1 MGSLWKWNARLRRC
15 RGWAARLFVAALLLE
30 LLLVLPFFASAQ
42 GAGPTTTTGPSLRQQ
57 LAQKQGALAQATAEL
72 NALQGELDQLAEQH
86 NAMEVRLA
94 ELEQEIVQTMQ
105 DIEKSEDDMSA
116 LRVRL
121 EERLVSIY
129 KQESSSAPPYMQ
141 VLLTESDLTAVLK
154 SFDTLATMAD
164 QDRRL
169 FDEVKRYQEASRASR
184 KLLEEKQAEQ
194 TAALDELA
202 RIEDETSAKMAS
214 VNTRYQG
221 LKRQVASL
229 KEEIRKA
236 DAAAAAA
243 AAAARARAIADKAYR
258 EGRAWNNSSNGTI
271 QAPPFVFPVKGPH
284 AFSDT
289 WGAPRSGGRRH
300 AGCDVMAALGTPLVA
315 CVNGTISGARYVD
328 SGLGGITVHL
338 RGDNGYVYYY
348 AHLERIASG
357 VKVGLA
363 VKAGTTIGYVGST
376 GNAGRCNHLH
386 FGMQPGGRKSVN
398 PYATLRFYDN

>member
-1 MGSLWKWNARLRRC
+1 MGLFRKRDLWHRGLIKWASP
-15 RGWAARLFVAALLLE
+15 LFAAALLLE
-30 LLLVLPFFASAQ
+30 FLLVLPSFAPTQ

-57 LAQKQGALAQATAEL
+57 LAQKQAALAQATAEL
-72 NALQGELDQLAEQH
+72 NALQGELDLLAEQH
-86 NAMEVRLA
+86 NAVEVRLA
-94 ELEQEIVQTMQ
+94 ELEQEIIETTE
-105 DIEKSEDDMSA
+105 DIAKCEEDLSK

-141 VLLTESDLTAVLK
+141 VLLTETDLTAVLK
-154 SFDTLATMAD
+154 SFDTLASMAD
-164 QDRRL
+164 QDRKL
-169 FDEVKRYQEASRASR
+169 FDEVRIYQEASRAG
-184 KLLEEKQAEQ
+184 KKVLEEKQAEQ
-194 TAALDELA
+194 IAALEELA
-202 RIEDETSAKMAS
+202 RLEDATSAKMAS
-214 VNTRYQG
+214 VATRYQG
-221 LKRQVASL
+221 LRNQVASL

-258 EGRAWNNSSNGTI
+258 EGKAWNNSSNGTI
-271 QAPPFVFPVKGPH
+271 QAPPFVFPVKGAH

-315 CVNGTISGARYVD
+315 CVNGTISGVRYFD
-328 SGLGGITVHL
+328 SGLGGITIHL

-348 AHLERIASG
+348 AHLDRVAPGI
-357 VKVGLA
+357 KVGLV
-363 VKAGTTIGYVGST
+363 VKAGATIGYVGST